1 MVGFWLLSDLM
12 ANSNVNTFYRQT
24 NLDLIE
30 LIHFFFVKSSFC
42 SKKNHSIINV
52 LLKKYFCYT
61 EMNV

>member
-42 SKKNHSIINV
+42 SKKNTFAIP
-52 LLKKYFCYT
+52 K
-61 EMNV
+61 